1 MDRKACLTSSVW
13 LQFLPKRM
21 FSTCELCREYG
32 IKKTKTPKIII
43 QMKKDP
49 KKKSFII
56 FQIGFPPKIRINI
69 VKISNI
75 ISIM

>member
-1 MDRKACLTSSVW
+1 
-13 LQFLPKRM
+13 
-21 FSTCELCREYG
+21 
-32 IKKTKTPKIII
+32 
-43 QMKKDP
+43 MKKDP